1 MDCIVILEPV
11 NYKGKVM
18 VFLFFFFPFALM
30 LVSFSIRIIRNSEK
44 IQNWRVSNK
53 GYPAFQISLSRGYVN
68 MAIHCHAE
76 RRETYQGI

>member
-1 MDCIVILEPV
+1 
-11 NYKGKVM
+11 
-18 VFLFFFFPFALM
+18 M

-53 GYPAFQISLSRGYVN
+53 GYPAFQISLSRGYVD